1 VKPKKLYILVAFLIA
16 IVLPGNAQL
25 LETKQKN
32 RPDSLTLADRISLRT
47 NTLDW
52 LLLLPNISAEYD
64 LGCYDY
70 NHWAVGMGFRYNWQ
84 TKHHFKPA
92 QVYNLAE
99 VRGEVRYYWHT
110 QKIDTT
116 YNINPHD
123 RIIDKG
129 DTIIKKKDYWGR
141 LWSTRRFM
149 PKHLNTTYYRGA
161 YVAYDKYS
169 LLLGK
174 TGRQGKAI
182 QAGFLYGV
190 VKPLYEFKNGNTL
203 DLDLGVSAG
212 LCFASYDKYY
222 NDRESDCYPV
232 TGHQDWSIVPFPV
245 INELRFSF
253 IYRFGEYPLTR
264 KYRWRIDV
272 DAAYREEQQMIADS
286 LRQKRTEQLIM
297 TGEMKA
303 LRKLFDQYYQQV
315 EQDVKIEVEKQAEAE
330 AKKAKQDKQAEQAK
344 KTEESKA
351 AKADKSKKEKTPKVE
366 KAKKEKTPK
375 EEKPKKEKKSKKDKK
390 KESAE
395 ETPVTSESSDNQE
408 TPATQD
414 STDNKET
421 QETPEQPQKEKTP
434 ENED

>member
-1 VKPKKLYILVAFLIA
+1 MKPKKLYILVAFLIA

-70 NHWAVGMGFRYNWQ
+70 NHWAVGMGLRYNWQ
-84 TKHHFKPA
+84 THHPFKPA

-99 VRGEVRYYWHT
+99 IRGEVRYYWHT

-116 YNINPHD
+116 YNINPHE

-141 LWSTRRFM
+141 LWSTRRFL

-161 YVAYDKYS
+161 YIAANKYS
-169 LLLGK
+169 LLLLGK
-174 TGRQGKAI
+174 TGHQGKAI
-182 QAGFLYGV
+182 QAGFLYGI
-190 VKPLYEFKNGNTL
+190 VKPLYEFRNGNTL
-203 DLDLGVSAG
+203 DIDLGISAG
-212 LCFASYDKYY
+212 LCLTSYDKYY
-222 NDRESDCYPV
+222 HDRESNCYPV
-232 TGHQDWSIVPFPV
+232 TGHQDWTLVPFPV
-245 INELRFSF
+245 INELRFAF
-253 IYRFGEYPLTR
+253 IYRFGEYPLTK

-272 DAAYREEQQMIADS
+272 DAAYREKQQQIADS

-303 LRKLFDQYYQQV
+303 LRKLFDQYYEQV
-315 EQDVKIEVEKQAEAE
+315 EQTVKIEVEKKAEAE

-344 KTEESKA
+344 KAEE
-351 AKADKSKKEKTPKVE
+351 AKADKSKKEKAPKVE
-366 KAKKEKTPK
+366 KPKKEKAPK

-390 KESAE
+390 GEAAE
-395 ETPVTSESSDNQE
+395 ETPVTME
-408 TPATQD
+408 TPD
-414 STDNKET
+414 SPGQENKET
-421 QETPEQPQKEKTP
+421 QETPEQPQKEETP
-434 ENED
+434 ANEE